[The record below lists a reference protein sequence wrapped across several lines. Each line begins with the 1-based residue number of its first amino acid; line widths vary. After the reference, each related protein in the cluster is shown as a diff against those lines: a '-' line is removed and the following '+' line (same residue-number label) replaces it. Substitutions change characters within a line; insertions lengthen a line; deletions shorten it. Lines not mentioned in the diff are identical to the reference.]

1 MNHFSRLFLMT
12 QSLRKLTAW
21 GFGAVVKACAE
32 AARKKIEEILMAIIG
47 VSDSVICEEFLDR
60 CQLENN
66 CFMDII

>member
-47 VSDSVICEEFLDR
+47 VSDSVIW
-60 CQLENN
+60 
-66 CFMDII
+66 